1 MYSLTRIATP
11 DKNISK
17 DDDQEDI
24 ITVIQQETVIQKDT
38 SREYIDKTHSIG
50 KPKPGK
56 QK

>member
-24 ITVIQQETVIQKDT
+24 ITVIQQEIVIQKDT

-56 QK
+56 QN